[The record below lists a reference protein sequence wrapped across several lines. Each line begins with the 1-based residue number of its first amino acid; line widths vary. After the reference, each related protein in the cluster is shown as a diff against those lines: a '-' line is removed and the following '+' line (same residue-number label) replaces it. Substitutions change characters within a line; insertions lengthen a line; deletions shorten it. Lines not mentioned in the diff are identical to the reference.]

1 MGLLLGGHD
10 HRYCADQGWAA
21 RPCERPDGRGG
32 GAGEAN
38 EQTRHRRVLVE
49 VETPDLAELTE
60 ALAGGFVAGLAV
72 LACKVIQEEQES
84 NAMSEQGK
92 YYESGQ

>member
-1 MGLLLGGHD
+1 MTTATAPTKAVPLAPAND
-10 HRYCADQGWAA
+10 PMDAVEVPA
-21 RPCERPDGRGG
+21 RRTK
-32 GAGEAN
+32 
-38 EQTRHRRVLVE
+38 QTRHRRVLVE